1 MVSNTNLLIGIFF
14 LFYNKIN
21 YDKIDEKI
29 ANKANDDIA
38 FALYAYSSP
47 ECPNQSI
54 ALCH

>member
-14 LFYNKIN
+14 LFYSKIN

-29 ANKANDDIA
+29 AKKANDDIA
-38 FALYAYSSP
+38 VVLYAYSSP
-47 ECPNQSI
+47 ECPNRSI